1 MTPTAVAQSIDQF
14 RERFLRITDQVGRR
28 IVGHED
34 IVNGTV
40 TSLLAGGHV
49 LLEGIPGVGKTSL
62 VHTLADVLHLKFSRI
77 QFTPDLMPADI
88 VGTNIVQEHTHG
100 GTFFEFQ
107 PGPIFANVV
116 LADEINRATPKT
128 QSALLEAMQD
138 VSVSVGKTT
147 YQLEQPFLVLATQ
160 NPLEMEGTYPLP
172 EAQLD
177 RFFFKLKVK
186 YPPEEAMHQILERTT
201 RDSDPSVTRVLDGP
215 EILEMRHVA
224 RSVPIARP
232 VQAYAIRL
240 TLGSHPNSPYA
251 TPLVKRYVR
260 YGASPRA
267 AQALVLAGK
276 IHAAQPRP
284 GVRVDRRHPVDRA
297 AVAAPPDPPELRGR
311 SGRSG
316 HRHDRRRA
324 AQRSEGRLSRV
335 LGSQVL
341 GSRVLFPFLTN
352 SARRLNAALPENGFV
367 GAAGG
372 GRFQVAHQSVDAA
385 DRASYQLME
394 AVTIV
399 VREVVALMTVV
410 HMALGFVE

>member
-1 MTPTAVAQSIDQF
+1 MTVTATVAQSIDQF
-14 RERFLRITDQVGRR
+14 RERFGRITQEVGRR
-28 IVGHED
+28 IVGHDE
-34 IVNGTV
+34 VVAGTV

-62 VHTLADVLHLKFSRI
+62 VHTLADALHLKFSRI

-88 VGTNIVQEHTHG
+88 VGTNIVQEHSHG

-138 VSVSVGKTT
+138 VSVSVGNTT
-147 YQLEQPFLVLATQ
+147 YPLEQPFLVMATQ
-160 NPLEMEGTYPLP
+160 NPIEMEGTYPLP

-177 RFFFKLKVK
+177 RFFFKLKVG
-186 YPPEEAMHQILERTT
+186 YPTEEQMHGIIERTT
-201 RDSDPSVTRVLDGP
+201 RDADLGVTRVLDGA

-240 TLGSHPNSPYA
+240 TLSSHPSSPYA
-251 TPLVKRYVR
+251 TALVKRYVR

-276 IHAAQPRP
+276 IQA
-284 GVRVDRRHPVDRA
+284 
-297 AVAAPPDPPELRGR
+297 LNRGQAFVSVEDIR
-311 SGRSG
+311 S
-316 HRHDRRRA
+316 
-324 AQRSEGRLSRV
+324 
-335 LGSQVL
+335 
-341 GSRVLFPFLTN
+341 
-352 SARRLNAALPENGFV
+352 AALPALRHRLLLNFEGE
-367 GAAGG
+367 
-372 GRFQVAHQSVDAA
+372 A
-385 DRASYQLME
+385 DEVSTD
-394 AVTIV
+394 TIV
-399 VREVVALMTVV
+399 EELLAQVSTE
-410 HMALGFVE
+410 

>member
-1 MTPTAVAQSIDQF
+1 MTVTAVAQSIDQF
-14 RERFLRITDQVGRR
+14 RDRFSRITQEVARR
-28 IVGHED
+28 IVGHDEV
-34 IVNGTV
+34 VNGTV

-62 VHTLADVLHLKFSRI
+62 VHTLADALHLTFSRI

-88 VGTNIVQEHTHG
+88 VGTNIVQEHSHG

-147 YQLEQPFLVLATQ
+147 YPLQQPFLVMATQ
-160 NPLEMEGTYPLP
+160 NPIEMEGTYPLP

-177 RFFFKLKVK
+177 RFFFKLKVT
-186 YPPEEAMHQILERTT
+186 YPGEAALHDILDRTT
-201 RDSDPSVTRVLDGP
+201 RETDGTVTRVVDGP
-215 EILEMRHVA
+215 EIMEMRRVA

-240 TLGSHPNSPYA
+240 TLGSHPGSPYA
-251 TPLVKRYVR
+251 TPLVTRYVR

-276 IHAAQPRP
+276 IQAINRGQAF
-284 GVRVDRRHPVDRA
+284 VSVDDI
-297 AVAAPPDPPELRGR
+297 R
-311 SGRSG
+311 S
-316 HRHDRRRA
+316 
-324 AQRSEGRLSRV
+324 
-335 LGSQVL
+335 
-341 GSRVLFPFLTN
+341 
-352 SARRLNAALPENGFV
+352 AALPALRHRILLNFEGEADEVNTDRIV
-367 GAAGG
+367 DELLAS
-372 GRFQVAHQSVDAA
+372 VAT
-385 DRASYQLME
+385 E
-394 AVTIV
+394 
-399 VREVVALMTVV
+399 
-410 HMALGFVE
+410 